1 MLENILKNEDTVER
15 SRRQRILKKVLKNKL
30 VYVGIIGCLILVLI
44 SIFAPLLATHDPT
57 EQNIIQR
64 LAEPGGDHWFG
75 TDAFGRDLYSRIIWA
90 TRSTVIIAI
99 SSIFL
104 GMMAGS
110 LIGILAGYKGGWIDT
125 VVMEIINISMTF
137 PTIVLGILILMVI
150 GGGELNIILALGISF
165 IARFARLARGETLK
179 LKQAVYVKAA
189 QAYGASDLLIILKH
203 ILPNISGTLIV
214 SGALWTATAIRA
226 EAGLSFLGLGVQP
239 PAPSWGN
246 LISEGLD
253 KILDAYW
260 LSMYP
265 AIAIMIAVLSINML
279 GDGLRDFL
287 DPKN

>member
-1 MLENILKNEDTVER
+1 MLKINFKKNNDVYER
-15 SRRQRILKKVLKNKL
+15 LRHQRMLKKVLKNKL
-30 VYVGIIGCLILVLI
+30 VYVGVIGCLLLALV

-64 LAEPGGDHWFG
+64 LAKPNSTNWFG

-90 TRSTVIIAI
+90 TRNTVIIAI
-99 SSIFL
+99 SSIL
-104 GMMAGS
+104 LGS

-125 VVMEIINISMTF
+125 VVMEMINILMTF

-150 GGGELNIILALGISF
+150 GGGKLNIILALGISF
-165 IARFARLARGETLK
+165 MTRFARLARGETLK
-179 LKQAVYVKAA
+179 MKEAVYVKAA
-189 QAYGASDLLIILKH
+189 QAYGASDILIILRH
-203 ILPNISGTLIV
+203 ILPNIAGTLIV
-214 SGALWTATAIRA
+214 SGALWTGTAIRA

-279 GDGLRDFL
+279 GDGLRDLL

>member
-1 MLENILKNEDTVER
+1 MSQINQNKENTFER

-30 VYVGIIGCLILVLI
+30 IYVGVVGCLLLVLV
-44 SIFAPLLATHDPT
+44 SIFAPLIATHDPT
-57 EQNIIQR
+57 EQNILQR
-64 LAEPGGDHWFG
+64 LVQPSASHWLG
-75 TDAFGRDLYSRIIWA
+75 TDAFGRDLFSRIIWA
-90 TRSTVIIAI
+90 TRSTVIIAV
-99 SSIFL
+99 SSILL
-104 GMMAGS
+104 GMISGS

-125 VVMEIINISMTF
+125 VVMEMINISMTF

-179 LKQAVYVKAA
+179 MKQAVYVRAA
-189 QAYGASDLLIILKH
+189 QAYGASDLLIIFKH
-203 ILPNISGTLIV
+203 ILPNICGTIIV

-246 LISEGLD
+246 LISEGLE